1 MKYLKSIM
9 ILVLV
14 MSFQVLIAQ
23 ENDAYYFSKK
33 MKGDFEE
40 IVTKTK
46 DVLKEQGFGVITEIE
61 MEAKLKEKLPDLEM
75 KPYRI
80 LGVCNPQFAVE
91 TLKIDEN
98 IGLFLPCKVLVKD
111 LGNGAVEVVMINP
124 SAMME
129 MLGNPELVKVADEVT
144 SRFRL
149 AMKKL

>member
-40 IVTKTK
+40 IVTKTQ

>member
-23 ENDAYYFSKK
+23 ENDSYYFSKK

-80 LGVCNPQFAVE
+80 LGVCNPQFAVK
-91 TLKIDEN
+91 TLEIEEN

-111 LGNGAVEVVMINP
+111 LGNGAVEVVMVNP
-124 SAMME
+124 TALME

>member
-1 MKYLKSIM
+1 M